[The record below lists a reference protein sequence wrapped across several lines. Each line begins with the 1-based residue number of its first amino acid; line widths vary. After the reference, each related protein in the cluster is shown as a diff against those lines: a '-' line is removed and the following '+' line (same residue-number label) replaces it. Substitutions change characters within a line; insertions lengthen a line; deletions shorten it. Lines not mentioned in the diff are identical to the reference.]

1 MLLAHS
7 HNHSFVWGL
16 WPLSHNSTTEQ
27 LQQWQ
32 LSKPKLFTVWS
43 FTEKVCWTLCYR
55 NQTPTLLMR
64 KGSFCHYR
72 EVLSNTEIAGKWKET
87 TRCWNS
93 LNRFMGMGIG
103 SRMQINIFSCHSF
116 WNQSWA
122 LIIFTVKRS
131 IIMTCNH
138 WTIPGRILSSLPVIY
153 YQSSARGL
161 EDNGINILHRHYGCF
176 FFMSVLFLTFPIKQ
190 SNQRVNYEEAVF
202 MGFSE
207 AYPHTK
213 VWDNS
218 RQCGPWRGQ
227 EPVKFL
233 QISL

>member
-72 EVLSNTEIAGKWKET
+72 EVLSNTEIAGEWKET

-122 LIIFTVKRS
+122 FIIFTVKRS
-131 IIMTCNH
+131 IIMTWQPLNNS
-138 WTIPGRILSSLPVIY
+138 WQDSLFITSNILSI
-153 YQSSARGL
+153 Q
-161 EDNGINILHRHYGCF
+161 C
-176 FFMSVLFLTFPIKQ
+176 
-190 SNQRVNYEEAVF
+190 QRV
-202 MGFSE
+202 
-207 AYPHTK
+207 
-213 VWDNS
+213 
-218 RQCGPWRGQ
+218 RGQ
-227 EPVKFL
+227 WNQYPAVDTTDASSSWVSCF
-233 QISL
+233 